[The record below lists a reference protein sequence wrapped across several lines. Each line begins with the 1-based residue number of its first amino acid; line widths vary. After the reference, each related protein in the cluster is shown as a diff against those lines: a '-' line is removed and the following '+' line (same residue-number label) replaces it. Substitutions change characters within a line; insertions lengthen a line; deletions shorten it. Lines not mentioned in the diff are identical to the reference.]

1 MKKKKCPICGP
12 FLDEENELRCSR
24 FPICTYQETTDKELN
39 RFVMYDLETS
49 GFKDSDHI
57 IEIGAI
63 YVEDGKVVDGFDKL
77 CNPGIFINQRITQVT
92 NITND
97 MLKDKESE
105 ESVLKEFIEWVHS
118 KNTDVCVGHN
128 IDAFDNRML
137 NAACKKYRQQMP
149 FHRTLD
155 TLKMARNLKLKERG
169 VVQDYKQETLANE
182 YCHFT
187 YSAHRAIQDVEA
199 LFRIFEVL
207 RKEYQQLPIINI

>member
-1 MKKKKCPICGP
+1 MKKKKCPICGS

-63 YVEDGKVVDGFDKL
+63 YVEDGKIIDRFDKL

-97 MLKDKESE
+97 MLKD
-105 ESVLKEFIEWVHS
+105 
-118 KNTDVCVGHN
+118 
-128 IDAFDNRML
+128 
-137 NAACKKYRQQMP
+137 
-149 FHRTLD
+149 
-155 TLKMARNLKLKERG
+155 
-169 VVQDYKQETLANE
+169 
-182 YCHFT
+182 
-187 YSAHRAIQDVEA
+187 
-199 LFRIFEVL
+199 
-207 RKEYQQLPIINI
+207 

>member
-1 MKKKKCPICGP
+1 MKKKKCPICGS

-63 YVEDGKVVDGFDKL
+63 YVEDGKIMDRFDKL

-105 ESVLKEFIEWVHS
+105 ENILKEFIEWV
-118 KNTDVCVGHN
+118 NTKGIDVCVGHN

-137 NAACKKYRQQMP
+137 NAACKKYKQQIP

-169 VVQDYKQETLANE
+169 LVQDYKQETLASE

-187 YSAHRAIQDVEA
+187 YTAHRAIQDVEA

-207 RKEYQQLPIINI
+207 RKEYKQLPIINI